1 MTEAF
6 DPKPYAEMQAAALD
20 LPYEPAYR
28 ASVEAHLAVA
38 FRMAPLFLDFK
49 LADEAE
55 TAPIYRAEDEA

>member
-1 MTEAF
+1 
-6 DPKPYAEMQAAALD
+6 MQAAALD

-28 ASVEAHLAVA
+28 PSVEAHLAVA

-55 TAPIYRAEDEA
+55 PAPIYRAEDEA